1 MRVAIDTGGTFTDI
15 VYLENNI
22 LKSDKVFSTPSDPSL
37 AILEG
42 LSRIDPSLKIET
54 LIHGSTVGTNAFLER
69 KGAKIAF
76 ITTSGFEDIIFI
88 GRQNRP
94 SLYDFFVEKPAPIVS
109 QENCFGI
116 EERINAKGE
125 ILKPLKDSE
134 IQRCLNWLKEKDIK
148 SVAVCLLHSY
158 LYPEHEIRLKKA
170 FLSLNLPISIS
181 SEILPEFREYERA
194 STTAINAYLS
204 PVMGRYL
211 NRLKKKLS
219 GIKIYIQQSNGGWL
233 TAEEA
238 SRFACHTILSGPA
251 GGVAGAYIWAKSLG
265 ENKIITFD
273 MGGTSTDVC
282 LVDDKI
288 PFTKEYM
295 IDGYPLSIPVIDIHT
310 VGAGGGSIAYIDA
323 GGALKVGPESAG
335 ADPGPACY
343 GKGNNPTVTDA
354 NLILGRILPEAFLGG
369 RFSLQKE
376 RSEKAIF
383 ELAKKLNLGLEET
396 ALGIIQVANIN
407 MCRALRKVSLERGY
421 DPQEFALFC
430 FGGAGGLHAST
441 LAKELG
447 IKRVIIPKLAGSFS
461 AFGLLVSPPI
471 KDFSR
476 TIWIKAEE
484 KKKLYDFI
492 KILTAEAQSYIKNIG
507 FDPQDFD
514 TEIFLDMRYKGQGFE
529 LTIPFAENYIDLF
542 EKEHLKQ
549 FGYLSKDFPVEVIT
563 LRVRIRGKY
572 AENSWKIE
580 KGEEKYHLKQTK
592 VFTEKGFIE
601 VPVIDWNSLKIGD
614 SFKGPAIILENFTTV
629 WVEPEFIVKVKENYT
644 LVLEYYEG
652 Y

>member
-42 LSRIDPSLKIET
+42 ISRIDPSLKIET

-219 GIKIYIQQSNGGWL
+219 NIKIYIQQSNGGWL

-251 GGVAGAYIWAKSLG
+251 GGVAGAYIWAKNLE

-310 VGAGGGSIAYIDA
+310 VGAGGGSIAYIDT

-343 GKGNNPTVTDA
+343 GKGNKPTVTDA

-447 IKRVIIPKLAGSFS
+447 IKKVIIPKLAGSFS

-476 TIWIKAEE
+476 TIWIKAEK
-484 KKKLYDFI
+484 KKKLHDFI

-529 LTIPFAENYIDLF
+529 LTIPFTENYIDLF

-644 LVLEYYEG
+644 LVLEIL
-652 Y
+652 